1 MGNPPAIKE
10 IQEDAK
16 GGDQDVETGDD
27 SGDSDLFGGAG
38 PTLGLTKKQL
48 ALVALVVAVA
58 VAVML
63 YRRSDGG
70 DDGGDDQDD
79 GVAEAEVQKMQA
91 ALGDS
96 SDNLEAEDDDP
107 AARVPAS
114 PDDDLAGDEAVV
126 EYMKEAGYVSGD
138 E

>member
-1 MGNPPAIKE
+1 MGDTPAIKE

-16 GGDQDVETGDD
+16 GGDQDVETNDD
-27 SGDSDLFGGAG
+27 DDGDLFDGAG
-38 PTLGLTKKQL
+38 PSFGLTKKQL

-58 VAVML
+58 VAVMM
-63 YRRSDGG
+63 YRRSDG

>member
-16 GGDQDVETGDD
+16 SGDQDVETGDD
-27 SGDSDLFGGAG
+27 GGDLFDGAG
-38 PTLGLTKKQL
+38 PSLGLTKKQL
-48 ALVALVVAVA
+48 AVVAAVVVVAVA
-58 VAVML
+58 IML
-63 YRRSDGG
+63 YRRSDG
-70 DDGGDDQDD
+70 DDGDDDQDS

>member
-1 MGNPPAIKE
+1 MGDTPAIKE

-16 GGDQDVETGDD
+16 GGDQDVETGD
-27 SGDSDLFGGAG
+27 GGSDLFDGAG

>member
-1 MGNPPAIKE
+1 MGDAPAIKE

-16 GGDQDVETGDD
+16 GGDQDVKTDD
-27 SGDSDLFGGAG
+27 DGDLFDATG
-38 PTLGLTKKQL
+38 PSFGLTKTQL
-48 ALVALVVAVA
+48 AVVAAVVVVAVA
-58 VAVML
+58 IML

-70 DDGGDDQDD
+70 DDGGDQDD
-79 GVAEAEVQKMQA
+79 GVAESQVEKVQD

-96 SDNLEAEDDDP
+96 STNLEAEDDDP
-107 AARVPAS
+107 EVRVPES

-126 EYMKEAGYVSGD
+126 EYMKEAGYMESD